1 MRSFPLTVFVAAL
14 AIGAPAMAQDEAAL
28 PGDEAPAIALTGYT
42 AFERGDG
49 ILSLSLG
56 VAIPLG
62 FYNPGEAVFEAAN
75 STPGFAFSLSYAGF
89 LNEKWA
95 LAGDLAGSFI
105 GTVSDD
111 RLFIAPLALRFIR
124 AFPIG
129 QFVIM
134 PTAGA
139 GMAIS
144 AVGDYKHVD
153 FLFKAG
159 SSFLWKASPDM
170 SYGLNVFGN
179 VIPQIMSDYPEN
191 SRVGFFLET
200 TLSVSYHL

>member
-14 AIGAPAMAQDEAAL
+14 ALGAPIFAQDAAAVDEAAPL
-28 PGDEAPAIALTGYT
+28 ASSGFT
-42 AFERGDG
+42 AFEKGDG

-56 VAIPLG
+56 MAVPLA
-62 FYNPGEAVFEAAN
+62 FYDPNVPELVGPN
-75 STPGFAFSLSYAGF
+75 SKPGFAFSLSYAGF
-89 LNEKWA
+89 LNERWA

-105 GTVSDD
+105 GTVNDD
-111 RLFIAPLALRFIR
+111 RLFIAPLSLRLIR

-134 PTAGA
+134 PTAGI

-144 AVGDYKHVD
+144 ALGEYKHID
-153 FLFKAG
+153 FLFKTG

-170 SYGLNVFGN
+170 SYGLNVYGN

-191 SRVGFFLET
+191 NRIGFFLET

>member
-1 MRSFPLTVFVAAL
+1 MRSFPLPLLLAAL
-14 AIGAPAMAQDEAAL
+14 SIGAPIFAQ
-28 PGDEAPAIALTGYT
+28 DEAPAIATTGYS
-42 AFERGDG
+42 AFEKGDG

-56 VAIPLG
+56 MALPLG
-62 FYNPGEAVFEAAN
+62 FYDPNVPEFVGPN
-75 STPGFAFSLSYAGF
+75 SSPGFAFSLSYAGF
-89 LNEKWA
+89 LNERWA

-105 GTVSDD
+105 GTVNDD
-111 RLFIAPLALRFIR
+111 RLFIAPLSLRLIR

-134 PTAGA
+134 PTAGV

-144 AVGDYKHVD
+144 SLGEYKHID
-153 FLFKAG
+153 FLFKTG

-170 SYGLNVFGN
+170 SYGLNVYGN

-191 SRVGFFLET
+191 NRIGFFLET